1 MNHTNIE
8 VKEVSNNKFS
18 ALHSKMDE
26 YIEQKEIPC
35 AITLVYQNDEV
46 IFCEKSGMAEK
57 FPSYRKLKTKSI
69 KYEQWLFQ

>member
-46 IFCEKSGMAEK
+46 IFCEKSGMADIEK
-57 FPSYRKLKTKSI
+57 DVPIEFEIFIGRST
-69 KYEQWLFQ
+69 F